1 MSKTKDVKTSNHL
14 EELIKKLKDP
24 AHKLLIQS
32 NRKKKEDV
40 KSLKYERGHCLINNG
55 LFLSVF

>member
-32 NRKKKEDV
+32 NRKKKRRRK
-40 KSLKYERGHCLINNG
+40 KS
-55 LFLSVF
+55 